1 MTSMSAT
8 AAGSQV
14 DPRLATRVVVGG
26 VDTHQ
31 LTHHA
36 ALIDTHFRPIA
47 DREFPVTSAGYQE
60 LLDWIAGHGLVQ
72 AIGVES
78 TGSYGAGLTRHLL
91 AAGVEVVEVN
101 RPEKTTRARDGKS
114 DVVDAYS
121 AARQVLAGTATAK
134 PKITTG
140 IVEAIRAVKIPRDA
154 AVKDRTRAYSQL
166 RDLATTAP
174 AALHDELIGLTGHQR
189 AKKAAAYRPDPARLA
204 DPVQATKYALRN
216 LARHI
221 AHLDARIAEA
231 DKILTTL
238 TKQAVPGLLR
248 LRQVGPQTAA
258 RLVITA
264 AENINRMRS
273 EAAFA
278 KLIGVA
284 PLQASSG
291 KTGTRHRLNRGGD
304 RQANSMVY
312 LVAVGRMKNHPPTR
326 DYLTRR
332 RAQGKT
338 DREIIRCLK
347 RLIAR
352 ELYRELRNDL
362 MTP

>member
-1 MTSMSAT
+1 MSAT
-8 AAGSQV
+8 AASSQV
-14 DPRLATRVVVGG
+14 DPRVATPVVVGG

-31 LTHHA
+31 LTHQA
-36 ALIDTHFRPIA
+36 AVMDTAFRPIA
-47 DREFPVTSAGYQE
+47 DREFPATSAGYQQ
-60 LLDWIAGHGLVQ
+60 LLDWIAGHGLIQ

-91 AAGVEVVEVN
+91 AAGVEVLEVT

-114 DVVDAYS
+114 DVIDAYS
-121 AARQVLAGTATAK
+121 AARQVAAGTATAK
-134 PKITTG
+134 PKVTTG
-140 IVEAIRAVKIPRDA
+140 IVEAIRAVKVPRDA

-174 AALHDELIGLTGHQR
+174 AALHDELIGLTGKQR
-189 AKKAAAYRPDPARLA
+189 AKKAAAFRPDPTRLA
-204 DPVQATKYALRN
+204 DPVQATKYALRD

-221 AHLDARIAEA
+221 HDLDARIAEA
-231 DKILTTL
+231 DQILTTL
-238 TKQAVPGLLR
+238 TKQAVPSVLA
-248 LRQVGPQTAA
+248 LRQVGPQIAA
-258 RLVITA
+258 QLVITA
-264 AENINRMRS
+264 GQNIDRMRT

-284 PLQASSG
+284 PLPASSG
-291 KTGTRHRLNRGGD
+291 KSGTRHRLNRGGD

-312 LVAVGRMKNHPPTR
+312 LVAVGRMKDHPPTR
-326 DYLTRR
+326 DYVTRR

-338 DREIIRCLK
+338 DPEIIRCLK

-352 ELYRELRNDL
+352 TLYRELRKDL